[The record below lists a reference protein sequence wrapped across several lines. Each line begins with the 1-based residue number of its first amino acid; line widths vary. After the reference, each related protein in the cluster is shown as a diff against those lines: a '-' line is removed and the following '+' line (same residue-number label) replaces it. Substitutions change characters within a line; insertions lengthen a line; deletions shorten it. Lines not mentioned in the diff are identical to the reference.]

1 MSKPTGKNSFGQQQ
15 PAGSPLRSACAIPFM
30 MKSCI
35 LRPGSL
41 AVLILLCC
49 LGYFLLIACAP
60 ALLVGSVAGWP
71 RSILL
76 ALLLFAL
83 FLAITVWQ
91 VGVSERK
98 QSE

>member
-1 MSKPTGKNSFGQQQ
+1 
-15 PAGSPLRSACAIPFM
+15 M

-35 LRPGSL
+35 HSPGSL

-60 ALLVGSVAGWP
+60 GLLVGSIAGWP
-71 RSILL
+71 RSIFL

-83 FLAITVWQ
+83 FLAITLWQ
-91 VGVSERK
+91 AWIKDRK
-98 QSE
+98 QPT